1 MRDWESALSRR
12 GIDLRALGI
21 ESRPDAGPYFCT
33 PKGAMIFGWAGVDGV
48 HYCFVRGFGET
59 VFAVSPMAGP
69 GSYVRPLARDFTDF
83 LRLLLSC
90 GNAAILDQA
99 GFWSQAQFDAA
110 LRENPPTLEQKAVL
124 EAIASRFSLTP
135 MQQPFSYI
143 QELQRGFDY
152 SRLRFPRE
160 YYACLPQA
168 PRTPQP
174 PEWKVFF
181 GGNFWGHSG
190 RDHAGQEVPL
200 KKSFLWGAERWYIPA
215 VYLCGKG
222 LVMDLC
228 KQVSPDQIQA
238 FMEKWGLSANSE
250 NAVPDRETEMRM
262 DAENPLSVHFT
273 PQLRLNGAILTWA
286 SGCGITW
293 NPCLPEGM
301 DAEAE
306 GLIAHYQ
313 LDPAWGWCIH
323 RVSFPWASRRK
334 PKLRTLSL
342 SLSRE
347 PAEIPGP
354 HFHVSAPGDTF
365 RFTHPISGVEH
376 TLTVQEYTRQEAE
389 CILPQS
395 ISPRY
400 YTAMTYT
407 LSPELPNPCVC
418 VLGCGES
425 DRSLENPF
433 APGTLPSGTACIGII
448 GGADGPTAIILG
460 RESSA
465 LHAACSA
472 MHFEPEADPEWRL
485 VFREKTMEDISLEL
499 L

>member
-1 MRDWESALSRR
+1 MRDWENALSQQ
-12 GIDLRALGI
+12 GIDLLALGI
-21 ESRPDAGPYFCT
+21 ESRPDADPYFCT
-33 PKGAMIFGWAGVDGV
+33 PEGARIFGWAGVDGV
-48 HYCFVRGFGET
+48 HYCFVQGFGEM
-59 VFAVSPMAGP
+59 VFAVIPIAGP
-69 GSYVRPLARDFTDF
+69 GGYVRPLARDFTDF

-90 GNAAILDQA
+90 GDAAILDQA
-99 GFWSQAQFDAA
+99 GLWSQAQFDTA
-110 LRENPPTLEQKAVL
+110 LREAPPTPEQQAVL
-124 EAIASRFSLTP
+124 KAIASRFSLTP
-135 MQQPFSYI
+135 MERPLSYI

-152 SRLRFPRE
+152 SRLRFPQE

-168 PRTPQP
+168 PRTPQL

-200 KKSFLWGAERWYIPA
+200 KKSFLWGAERWYVPA

-228 KQVSPDQIQA
+228 KQVSPDRIRA
-238 FMEKWGLSANSE
+238 FMEKWGLSANSGE
-250 NAVPDRETEMRM
+250 AAPDRETEMRM

-273 PQLRLNGAILTWA
+273 PQLRLNGAILTWTC
-286 SGCGITW
+286 GCGTVW
-293 NPCLPEGM
+293 NPCFPEGM
-301 DAEAE
+301 DDETK
-306 GLIAHYQ
+306 GVIAHYQ
-313 LDPAWGWCIH
+313 LDPAWGWYIH

-354 HFHVSAPGDTF
+354 HFRVFAPGDAF

-376 TLTVQEYTRQEAE
+376 TLTVQEYTRQEVGHS
-389 CILPQS
+389 LPQS
-395 ISPRY
+395 VFPRH

-407 LSPELPNPCVC
+407 LSPELPDLCVR

-425 DRSLENPF
+425 DRPLENPF
-433 APGTLPSGTACIGII
+433 VPGTPPTGAANIGII
-448 GGADGPTAIILG
+448 GGADGPTVIILG
-460 RESSA
+460 CESSA
-465 LHAACSA
+465 LHTACSA
-472 MHFEPEADPEWRL
+472 VRFEPEADPEWRL
-485 VFREKTMEDISLEL
+485 VFREKAMEDISLEL